1 MNALRIDRRS
11 VYRTLSIGLALLAAL
26 GGLNALCGHALGL
39 EPFRFIFPG
48 GRSSGIGPVSSL
60 GLILLGTAA
69 AALYGEQPLLRWIG
83 RLCGCTVSALAT
95 AALISVNTGLGGHL
109 LRQLMPAGLSYGSVA
124 PSALIN
130 FALLGAAVCLI
141 DFPRRIVKR
150 LGGTAITIAAWIAML
165 TVVGYLYNLQ
175 AIGQAGGSGAPMAVN
190 EAVLFFALCVSVVF
204 SRPDRGFMK
213 LFTSDSA
220 AGLVMRRLLPTALG
234 VQFLM
239 AYLQARGEE
248 AGIFGREIGPAVLTL
263 GNVAAL
269 FVLILWC
276 AWVLFQLEL
285 ERKRTESDLLMAEQK
300 YRTIFDNSAAAITV
314 CDGQERIISW
324 NKFAEDLF
332 GMSKDDLH
340 MRPVSSLY
348 SEEEWRRIRSQN
360 VREKGMQHH
369 LETRIQRKNGAALD
383 IDISITVLKDASG
396 AITGSIGIIRDI
408 TDRKKVEAEQS
419 RLAAIVGASHDAI
432 LTIDL
437 KGTIL
442 TWNSGAQRIYQ
453 YTEKEIAGQS
463 VMLLI
468 PPERR
473 VELPSIIERASAGE
487 EISQFET
494 VRVRKD
500 GQPIHVSLSISPVR
514 SIEGAV
520 HTIAVIA
527 RDITDRKLVE
537 RALME
542 NERQFKSLVSNIPG
556 VLYRCRCD
564 PYWTME
570 YLSPAIERLCGYPAS
585 DFIGNGVRAYSSI
598 IHPDDADMVDGFILK
613 AVRTRQPYSIEYRI
627 LHSDGGVRWVYEKG
641 RASYRDDGEV
651 LYRDGAIMDVS
662 ERRAAQEALLDSEE
676 KYRSVISTM
685 AEGVVLLNASGEV
698 QAANASAAQI
708 LGVPIER
715 MIGESF
721 PEARIQ
727 AFEEDG
733 SPLDWD
739 SFPTRLTLAEG
750 RANLNR
756 ILRIAREDGAEQWVS
771 INTQPIR
778 RPGQT
783 HPGAVVM
790 SLHDITQRKLAEQ
803 RMAEAV
809 EMKSEFTSIVSHELR
824 TPLSV
829 IKEAVAIVAEGMA
842 GPLNQ
847 QQSDFLSTAKR
858 NIDRLA
864 RLINDVLDFQK
875 LEAMKIKFRLEKND
889 LNELVREVAAGFELT
904 TRAKG
909 LVIETRL
916 HTGLVPI
923 PFDRDRIT
931 QVLANLMNNAVKF
944 TDKGR
949 ILLETRLE
957 GSLVRVC
964 VQDEGGGI
972 KAEDLSKLFKSF
984 SQLSNGN
991 RKAGGTGLGLAIS
1004 KKIVDAHHGEIGVI
1018 SDYGKG
1024 STFYFTLPLEQAPE
1038 SARVA

>member
-1 MNALRIDRRS
+1 MFLHRPARHSI
-11 VYRTLSIGLALLAAL
+11 YRTLSIGLALLAAL
-26 GGLNALCGHALGL
+26 GGLSALCGHVFGV
-39 EPFRFIFPG
+39 EPLRVVFPG
-48 GRSSGIGPVSSL
+48 GRSSGVGPLSAL
-60 GLILLGTAA
+60 GLVLLGVGS
-69 AALYGEQPLLRWIG
+69 AALYGESLALRWIG
-83 RLCGCTVSALAT
+83 RLCGGIVASVALLVLQAQ
-95 AALISVNTGLGGHL
+95 LTGLGDDTFREL
-109 LRQLMPAGLSYGSVA
+109 LPGPLGARRTPVN
-124 PSALIN
+124 ALLN
-130 FALLGAAVCLI
+130 FALLGSAICLI
-141 DFPRRIVKR
+141 DFPRREIKR
-150 LGGTAITIAAWIAML
+150 LGGSAIATAAWISL
-165 TVVGYLYNLQ
+165 LSVVGYMYGVQ
-175 AIGQAGGSGAPMAVN
+175 PMVASGADGAVMAVN
-190 EAVLFFALCVSVVF
+190 EAVLFFAVCVSAVF
-204 SRPDRGFMK
+204 SRPERGFMK

-276 AWVLFQLEL
+276 AWVLFRIEQD
-285 ERKRTESDLLMAEQK
+285 RKKTESDLLLAEQK

-324 NKFAEDLF
+324 NRFAEDLF
-332 GMSKDDLH
+332 GMSKEDLYL
-340 MRPVSSLY
+340 RPVSSLY

-369 LETRIQRKNGAALD
+369 LETRIQRKNGQALD
-383 IDISITVLKDASG
+383 IDISITVLKDAQG
-396 AITGSIGIIRDI
+396 QITGSIGIIRDI

-442 TWNSGAQRIYQ
+442 TWNAGAQRIYQ
-453 YTEKEIAGQS
+453 YTEREIAGQS

-514 SIEGAV
+514 GIDGTV

-570 YLSPAIERLCGYPAS
+570 YLSPAIERLCGYQAS

-627 LHSDGGVRWVYEKG
+627 LHRDGGVRWVYEKG
-641 RASYRDDGEV
+641 RASYREDGEV

-662 ERRAAQEALLDSEE
+662 ERRAAQEALLESEE
-676 KYRSVISTM
+676 RYRSVITTM
-685 AEGVVLLNASGEV
+685 AEGVVLLNADGQV

-708 LGVPIER
+708 LGVAIER
-715 MIGESF
+715 MVGERF
-721 PEARIQ
+721 PESSIR

-733 SPLDWD
+733 TALDWAT
-739 SFPTRLTLAEG
+739 FPTRLTLEEG
-750 RANLNR
+750 RPVLNR
-756 ILRIAREDGAEQWVS
+756 ILRLAREDGNDQWVS
-771 INTQPIR
+771 INTQPIQ

-783 HPGAVVM
+783 QASAVVM

-842 GPLNQ
+842 GPLNK

-875 LEAMKIKFRLEKND
+875 LEAMKIKFRFEKND

-904 TRAKG
+904 TKAKG
-909 LVIETRL
+909 LTIETRL
-916 HTGLVPI
+916 HAGLEQLS
-923 PFDRDRIT
+923 FDRDRIT
-931 QVLANLMNNAVKF
+931 QVLSNLINNAVKF
-944 TDKGR
+944 TEKGR
-949 ILLETRLE
+949 ILLETRPE
-957 GSLVRVC
+957 GRAVRVC

-972 KAEDLSKLFKSF
+972 KTEDLNKLFKSF
-984 SQLSNGN
+984 SQLSNGS
-991 RKAGGTGLGLAIS
+991 RKTGGTGLGLAIS
-1004 KKIVDAHHGEIGVI
+1004 KKIVDAHRGEIGVI
-1018 SDYGKG
+1018 SDYGRG
-1024 STFYFTLPLEQAPE
+1024 STFYFTLPLEQAVE
-1038 SARVA
+1038 GAHVA